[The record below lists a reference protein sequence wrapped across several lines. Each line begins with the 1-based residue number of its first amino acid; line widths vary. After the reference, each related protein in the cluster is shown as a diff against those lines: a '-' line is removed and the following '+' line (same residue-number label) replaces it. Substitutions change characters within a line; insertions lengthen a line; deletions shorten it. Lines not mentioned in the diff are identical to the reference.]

1 MPEQE
6 QIYPTATRELS
17 EQRHRLAPKADE
29 AFKAFSQSVTTT
41 APSASDNRNFE
52 RKRWRYLIL
61 GLVSTLLVANLQYG
75 WALFVLPLHQAHGWV
90 IAQIQVAFTMFI
102 ALETWGTPLGGWI
115 ADKLGPDRGPRIT
128 IGAGGVLVALGWI
141 SMSSANSLHL
151 MYIGG
156 AITGLGA
163 GFIYTTSVG
172 VAVKWF
178 TGHRGLAA
186 GLVAAG
192 FGAGAVITIIPMR
205 MMITARGYEATFF
218 WFGLIEGGAVLI
230 AAQFIRGPRPG
241 EVPAVGN
248 AKVEQ
253 SSYSYKPSEVLRQP
267 VFWVLYLLDLLMCA
281 GGLTVTA
288 NLATIAQS
296 FDVADVMIWGTT
308 ALSMGLIFANLMN
321 GAGRPFFGWLGDR
334 IGNIKGMVIAFALG
348 TVSYFLLS
356 VTGKHPLGYV
366 FFAGM
371 IFLSWGNVY
380 GLFPSMCTDMFGSK
394 YATENLAILYTAK
407 GTAGFLVPLG
417 SLLVAATGNWDLVLY
432 LAAGINAVAIL
443 LALAVLRPVEKRHET
458 DAERLA
464 GSTLQ
469 ATG

>member
-1 MPEQE
+1 MKDTSMTNE
-6 QIYPTATRELS
+6 TS
-17 EQRHRLAPKADE
+17 SH
-29 AFKAFSQSVTTT
+29 SVTTT
-41 APSASDNRNFE
+41 APPASDNRNFE

-61 GLVSTLLVANLQYG
+61 GVVCTLMIANLQYG
-75 WALFVLPLHQAHGWV
+75 WTLFVLPLQQAHGWV
-90 IAQIQVAFTMFI
+90 IAQIQVAFTCFI
-102 ALETWGTPLGGWI
+102 VLETWGTPLGGWI

-128 IGAGGVLVALGWI
+128 IGGGGVLVALGWI
-141 SMSSANSLHL
+141 TMASANSLHL
-151 MYIGG
+151 LYIGG
-156 AITGLGA
+156 IITGLGA
-163 GFIYTTSVG
+163 GFVYTACVG

-178 TGHRGLAA
+178 TAHRGLAA

-192 FGAGAVITIIPMR
+192 FGAGAALTIIPMR
-205 MMITARGYEATFF
+205 MMITARGYQATLF

-248 AKVEQ
+248 AKPQQ
-253 SSYSYKPSEVLRQP
+253 SNYSYKPSEVLRQP
-267 VFWVLYLLDLLMCA
+267 VFWVLYLLDVLMCA
-281 GGLTVTA
+281 GGLIVTA
-288 NLATIAQS
+288 NLATIAHAYN
-296 FDVADVMIWGTT
+296 VVNVMIWGTT
-308 ALSMGLIFANLMN
+308 ALSLGLLFANIMN

-334 IGNIKGMVIAFALG
+334 IGNIKGMVTAFILG
-348 TVSYFLLS
+348 TASYFLLS
-356 VTGKHPLGYV
+356 VTGQHPLGYV

-407 GTAGFLVPLG
+407 GVAGFMVPLG
-417 SLLVAATGNWDLVLY
+417 SLLVAATGNWNLVLY

-443 LALAVLRPVEKRHET
+443 VAAAVLRPAEKRHET

-464 GSTLQ
+464 VSTSSRLSEPK
-469 ATG
+469 AALR

>member
-1 MPEQE
+1 M
-6 QIYPTATRELS
+6 TN
-17 EQRHRLAPKADE
+17 E
-29 AFKAFSQSVTTT
+29 ANSHNVATT
-41 APSASDNRNFE
+41 APSASGNRDFE
-52 RKRWRYLIL
+52 RKRWRHLIL
-61 GLVSTLLVANLQYG
+61 GLVCTLMIANLQYG
-75 WALFVLPLHQAHGWV
+75 WALFVLPLHQAHSWA
-90 IAQIQVAFTMFI
+90 IAQIQVAFTLFI

-115 ADKLGPDRGPRIT
+115 ADKLGPDRGPRIA
-128 IGAGGVLVALGWI
+128 IGGGGVLVALGWI
-141 SMSSANSLHL
+141 IMASADSLRL

-163 GFIYTTSVG
+163 GFIYTTGVG

-178 TGHRGLAA
+178 GDHRGLAA

-192 FGAGAVITIIPMR
+192 FGAGAVITIVPMR
-205 MMITARGYEATFF
+205 MMIAARGYQATLF

-241 EVPAVGN
+241 EVPAVEH

-281 GGLTVTA
+281 GGLMVTA

-296 FDVADVMIWGTT
+296 FNVANTMIFGAT
-308 ALSMGLIFANLMN
+308 ALSLGLIFANLMN

-334 IGNIKGMVIAFALG
+334 IGSIKGMVIAFTLG
-348 TVSYFLLS
+348 AVSYFLLS
-356 VTGKHPLGYV
+356 VTGQHPLGYV

-432 LAAGINAVAIL
+432 LATGINAVAIL
-443 LALAVLRPVEKRHET
+443 LALAVLRPAEKRHET

-464 GSTLQ
+464 ASTLQ
-469 ATG
+469 TA

>member
-1 MPEQE
+1 M
-6 QIYPTATRELS
+6 TS
-17 EQRHRLAPKADE
+17 ETDSH
-29 AFKAFSQSVTTT
+29 SVTTT
-41 APSASDNRNFE
+41 APSALDNRNFE

-61 GLVSTLLVANLQYG
+61 GFVCTLMVASAQYG
-75 WALFVLPLHQAHGWV
+75 WTLFVLPLQQAHGWV
-90 IAQIQVAFTMFI
+90 IAQIQVAFTLFV

-128 IGAGGVLVALGWI
+128 IGGGGVLVALGWI
-141 SMSSANSLHL
+141 IMASANSLHL
-151 MYIGG
+151 LYIGG

-163 GFIYTTSVG
+163 GFVYTTCVG
-172 VAVKWF
+172 VAVRWF
-178 TGHRGLAA
+178 KDHRGLAA

-192 FGAGAVITIIPMR
+192 FGAGAALTIIPIR
-205 MMITARGYEATFF
+205 MMITARGYQATLF
-218 WFGLIEGGAVLI
+218 WFGLIQGGAVLI

-248 AKVEQ
+248 AKVQQ

-281 GGLTVTA
+281 GGLIVTA
-288 NLATIAQS
+288 NLATIAES
-296 FDVADVMIWGTT
+296 FNVANLMIWGTT
-308 ALSMGLIFANLMN
+308 ALSLGLIFANIMN

-334 IGNIKGMVIAFALG
+334 IGDIKGMVIAFTLG
-348 TVSYFLLS
+348 TASYFLLS
-356 VTGKHPLGYV
+356 VTGQHPLGYV

-394 YATENLAILYTAK
+394 YATENLAILYTSK
-407 GTAGFLVPLG
+407 GAAGFLVPLG

-432 LAAGINAVAIL
+432 LATGVNAVAIL
-443 LALAVLRPVEKRHET
+443 LALAVLRPAEKRHET

-469 ATG
+469 TTE